1 MLGGLFGGPDVER
14 PEQTEQ
20 ERRLSRRGADEWN
33 RYVRDY
39 VPVTTDL
46 AEHARTTDADRRD
59 LRADAIGAAAQQTPR
74 ARTLAQQTGPQT
86 GALAQTV
93 GGATTQRATG
103 AGRQIARGQQE
114 LDAREHQ
121 GLLQAIGAG
130 QGIADTGSSLRQA
143 RGRAETQRNIQ
154 DMQHDIQDQQERQ
167 QMVQT
172 GLMAGAGVAGEAGW
186 LPEGG
191 LLSGS
196 ESGELVQPITSTQR
210 TLSRA
215 DDVFA
220 SSSPPSRRG

>member
-93 GGATTQRATG
+93 GEATTQRATG